1 MANITNRSPWLVK
14 LAGQDERKFRSKPA
28 ALAYLARIGHNDPA
42 KLPKGALKQ
51 PDTAF
56 EVQIKLVDSKG
67 NEVKRSATLDTMS
80 QAQAWA
86 SEQEEAVKRIR
97 TRHGGFT
104 AEYETIT
111 VEQALRRFH
120 AQHYAGKRSF
130 KETSYRITHLTE
142 WLGPNKLLREL
153 TKRDYMTLR
162 DKLMGEDYSA
172 SSVRNYFTVLTS
184 MYSHAA
190 NEWMYPLE
198 NAPRGIK
205 LPKPQ
210 NHIQRSWSGNE
221 QERLMASLAEH
232 SPWMIPIVQLSLAMA
247 FRRGEIVQGPK
258 DKKTGAQ
265 SGGMRWE
272 DVDWDNRILRLPRE
286 KNDHTKSVTQSLG
299 REVPPTPEMQE
310 ILRPLYE
317 ASTKKSGLIF
327 TQTSNSVTGAF
338 GIACNK
344 AKPPITGL
352 TFHSMRKIATKSLSK
367 RVNNPMEL
375 SRLTGHKS
383 LEVLNRRYFD
393 IQVDELYAL
402 LLEKSGNVRQRGSA
416 ALTKV
421 LGLAE
426 AKQFVEEVR
435 ALASVDEAFK

>member
-1 MANITNRSPWLVK
+1 
-14 LAGQDERKFRSKPA
+14 
-28 ALAYLARIGHNDPA
+28 
-42 KLPKGALKQ
+42 
-51 PDTAF
+51 
-56 EVQIKLVDSKG
+56 
-67 NEVKRSATLDTMS
+67 
-80 QAQAWA
+80 
-86 SEQEEAVKRIR
+86 
-97 TRHGGFT
+97 
-104 AEYETIT
+104 
-111 VEQALRRFH
+111 
-120 AQHYAGKRSF
+120 
-130 KETSYRITHLTE
+130 
-142 WLGPNKLLREL
+142 
-153 TKRDYMTLR
+153 
-162 DKLMGEDYSA
+162 
-172 SSVRNYFTVLTS
+172 
-184 MYSHAA
+184 
-190 NEWMYPLE
+190 
-198 NAPRGIK
+198 
-205 LPKPQ
+205 
-210 NHIQRSWSGNE
+210 
-221 QERLMASLAEH
+221 
-232 SPWMIPIVQLSLAMA
+232 
-247 FRRGEIVQGPK
+247 
-258 DKKTGAQ
+258 
-265 SGGMRWE
+265 MRWE

-299 REVPPTPEMQE
+299 REVPLTPEMQE